1 MADRYLLESG
11 SPDGYLLEDA
21 SGVVLLEAG
30 GVVHQ
35 AEAAVSLALTN
46 AAAVVVTLAGA
57 GVLSVALT
65 VAAGLDL
72 ILGVGGAAEV
82 AVTVAGLAGLSVG
95 LGAAAGLVLTVA
107 AAAGLVFSVAPDS
120 PAVFFSSSATVEI
133 VKEIAASVSGLFDVG
148 VAATVEGFYLYGR
161 MRGM

>member
-46 AAAVVVTLAGA
+46 AAAVVVTLAG
-57 GVLSVALT
+57 GRG